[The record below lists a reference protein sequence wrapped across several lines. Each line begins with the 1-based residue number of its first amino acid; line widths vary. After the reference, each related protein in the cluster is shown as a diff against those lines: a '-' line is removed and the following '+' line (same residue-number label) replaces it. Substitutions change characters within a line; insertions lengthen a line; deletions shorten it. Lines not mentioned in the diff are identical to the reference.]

1 VLAHAGVVVRERTLY
16 TPLELPD
23 MSRKVKL
30 LIALVVVVIAWR
42 MFSSEPDV
50 EVEYEVE

>member
-1 VLAHAGVVVRERTLY
+1 
-16 TPLELPD
+16 

-30 LIALVVVVIAWR
+30 LIAVVLVVVAYR
-42 MFSSEPDV
+42 FLSSEPDV